1 MASILHFTTCD
12 SIRAV
17 LGVAPEELEDATIEL
32 PLYVS
37 QLQFDLSDIAA
48 GLEADYTA
56 TISIPPISRTAPQQL
71 FVDVTSVFSAYA
83 IAKILLT
90 SLSTFAPVKILDG
103 RAEVG
108 RIADPFSG
116 VRDGV
121 NANYDLLRKRL
132 INTYLGLSGGGGAAA
147 AISRS
152 FFTTAGLA
160 TDPITGE

>member
-1 MASILHFTTCD
+1 MASILNFTTCD

-32 PLYVS
+32 PLYVT
-37 QLQFDLSDIAA
+37 QLQFEFTDIAS
-48 GLEADYTA
+48 GLEAAYTA
-56 TISIPPISRTAPQQL
+56 ITSIPPASRTAPQQL
-71 FVDVTSVFSAYA
+71 LFDTTQVFSAYA
-83 IAKILLT
+83 IGKILLT

-108 RIADPFSG
+108 RITDPFSG

-121 NANYDLLRKRL
+121 NANYDALKKRL
-132 INTYLGLSGGGGAAA
+132 ANAYQATLGSVAT

-152 FFTTAGLA
+152 YYLTTGLA
-160 TDPITGE
+160 TDPITGT